1 MEQPVANADYPTEL
15 DHSRALDFPEGTIN
29 PCTRKTTRVFR
40 SISNNTTTE
49 INNVLVP
56 NNQSSRAY
64 LLVRLLR
71 DTLFGRVHNVRV
83 LRRRTA
89 AVPADGQADWEIT
102 DEQCVIQEM
111 EWATIQESRG
121 RRADDPIK
129 YFSAMQ
135 YLHDRMQLA
144 GDDANNGRDYVIH
157 SVDKLTDGICLF
169 LVLPFYNG
177 GELFDRIA
185 ASQIC
190 NEVDAR
196 IAIRQILRAVDK
208 LTDGICLFLV
218 LPFFNGGEL
227 FDRIAAAERFTEGQ
241 ARIYIRQILRE
252 IAVLQSAGICN
263 CDISLENIML
273 HNVSCKIISLGMSLL
288 IPYRTVKDGDV
299 VIENDAENIT
309 HRGIGNASQVRLLL
323 SPAGRKGNR
332 LYMPPEIYNNVVPF
346 DGFAVDLWAVGI
358 MLFIMVTGFPPWDNP
373 SLGDDKFRY
382 MTGGFMVRLLTEWEL
397 GLSREV
403 MDLLQKMLYR
413 DPTERLCLQQILEHA
428 WFNQD

>member
-157 SVDKLTDGICLF
+157 S
-169 LVLPFYNG
+169 
-177 GELFDRIA
+177 
-185 ASQIC
+185 
-190 NEVDAR
+190 
-196 IAIRQILRAVDK
+196 VDK